1 MEEFLRRKLE
11 STLKRF
17 YRISKEDLQMPNHLV
32 GVRRKLLKLE
42 FNNVSDLLGARK
54 LLMPIVESNKARR
67 ETADS
72 YVEVSL

>member
-1 MEEFLRRKLE
+1 
-11 STLKRF
+11 
-17 YRISKEDLQMPNHLV
+17 MPNHLV